1 MKTLSSDFRLAS
13 VGIED
18 ILTNPIELPGENQS
32 KGGMAMKEFFKK
44 AFPKSRRV
52 DATKNS
58 GSWEK
63 KFEDSLAEG
72 YGMNYID
79 SIGVGGMF

>member
-1 MKTLSSDFRLAS
+1 
-13 VGIED
+13 
-18 ILTNPIELPGENQS
+18 
-32 KGGMAMKEFFKK
+32 MKEFFKK